1 MRKKMK
7 ALTIVVVLLALLVI
21 ALFFT
26 LGFVSKSGAASG
38 LVQGRL
44 LRCPD
49 KPNCICSEFE
59 QDVSHWIEPLVYTGS
74 DVTQTLDTL
83 KQTIREMGGR
93 IQAEDGIYVA
103 AIFTT
108 PVFGFVDDLE
118 IRIDA
123 GEKLIHLRSSSRV
136 GYSDRGVKR
145 KRVERLKRLFRI

>member
-7 ALTIVVVLLALLVI
+7 TLTIVVVLLVLLVI
-21 ALFFT
+21 VLFFA

-44 LRCPD
+44 ARCPD
-49 KPNCICSEFE
+49 RPNCICSEFE

-74 DVTQTLDTL
+74 DLTQTLDAL
-83 KQTIREMGGR
+83 KQTIREMSGR
-93 IQAEDGIYVA
+93 IQAEDDSYLA

-136 GYSDRGVKR
+136 GYSDRGVNR
-145 KRVERLKRLFRI
+145 KRVEQLKRLFRT